1 MNSKEKINNSLEH
14 KDGPVPV
21 DFGSTTVTGFHSTCV
36 EELRKYYGLE
46 DKPVKIHEPYQM
58 LGYIEDDLK
67 DALGLDALGLSP
79 RKNMFG
85 FENTNWKEWVTP
97 WGQNVL
103 VPEMFNT
110 KLIDGSVY
118 IYPEGDTE
126 GTASA
131 SITDGGYFFD
141 SIIRTDPD
149 FDEDELN
156 LEDNLEEFG
165 LLSDDD
171 IVYYNKLANSI
182 VNEERA
188 VVVGMPGTSLGDIA
202 LVPAPFLKKPKGVR
216 DIATWY
222 MTIASEP
229 EFVEAIFAKQSELA
243 LENLPKM
250 WEIFGDKV
258 DVAFI
263 CGTDFGTQ
271 ISTFCSV
278 NTFCDLW
285 KPHYK
290 KINDWIHENTTWKTF
305 KHSCG
310 AIEPIIPHLIE
321 AGFDIINPVQCS
333 ATGMDAEL
341 LKNKYGKD
349 VTFWG
354 GGCDTQKILPF
365 GTPEDVREYVL
376 RNCDIFSKGGGFVFN
391 AVHNVQAY
399 TPIDNIVAMFEAV
412 KYFNK

>member
-1 MNSKEKINNSLEH
+1 MNSKDKINNSLEH

-79 RKNMFG
+79 RKNIFG
-85 FENTNWKEWVTP
+85 FENINWKEWVTP

-149 FDEDELN
+149 FDEDELD

-182 VNEERA
+182 VKEERA

-321 AGFDIINPVQCS
+321 AVLILLTLYSVVQLEW
-333 ATGMDAEL
+333 M
-341 LKNKYGKD
+341 
-349 VTFWG
+349 
-354 GGCDTQKILPF
+354 
-365 GTPEDVREYVL
+365 
-376 RNCDIFSKGGGFVFN
+376 RN
-391 AVHNVQAY
+391 Y
-399 TPIDNIVAMFEAV
+399 
-412 KYFNK
+412 

>member
-149 FDEDELN
+149 FDEDELD

-229 EFVEAIFAKQSELA
+229 EFVEAIFSKQSELA

-271 ISTFCSV
+271 ISTFCSI

-341 LKNKYGKD
+341 LKNKYGND
-349 VTFWG
+349 ITFWG

>member
-46 DKPVKIHEPYQM
+46 DKPIKIHEPYQM

-188 VVVGMPGTSLGDIA
+188 VVVGMPGISLGDIA

-376 RNCDIFSKGGGFVFN
+376 KNCDIFSKGGGFVFN

>member
-182 VNEERA
+182 VKEERA

-376 RNCDIFSKGGGFVFN
+376 KNCDIFSKGGGFVFN

>member
-149 FDEDELN
+149 FDEDELD

-182 VNEERA
+182 VNEDRA

-376 RNCDIFSKGGGFVFN
+376 KNCDIFSKGGGFVFN